1 MLNRSVEDLDWCSF
15 KPELQLIT
23 LTTPMYK
30 TITDLKSE
38 FKRNEAEKRLE
49 QWIREENYIP
59 KL

>member
-1 MLNRSVEDLDWCSF
+1 MLNRSVEDLDWNSF
-15 KPELQLIT
+15 KPESELIT

-49 QWIREENYIP
+49 
-59 KL
+59 